1 MIDMTSLNKTT
12 EKKICADFIFYQ
24 NCHILTLLLIFKLI
38 PLLLMFKIII
48 FETRGAR
55 LSFTKVCNFLMP
67 GLSPGGCE
75 ARGWW
80 RETEP
85 WDSEGPASVLA
96 RGRWSGCT
104 GSWWSLTI
112 APWPRHD
119 PWSSQSPDSDHSLE
133 VWCSIDQVL
142 IGVPHVRW
150 YKDCLTLTN
159 DRLQLSNK
167 WRWFIF
173 ESDSNTT
180 SCKNAQGLV
189 LKPKMLFGCFF
200 SPRNRCPISY
210 VTLLCR
216 KNVSN
221 IQIITFVTLAE
232 GEQ

>member
-1 MIDMTSLNKTT
+1 MWFTSCVCINSKQFLPSFLSLFLLLITLLSMIDMTSLNKTT

-180 SCKNAQGLV
+180 SCKNA
-189 LKPKMLFGCFF
+189 
-200 SPRNRCPISY
+200 RR
-210 VTLLCR
+210 
-216 KNVSN
+216 
-221 IQIITFVTLAE
+221 
-232 GEQ
+232 